1 MIDADLL
8 VVGGGPVGLAAAIEA
23 RLAGMSVLI
32 CEPRTGPVDK
42 ACGEG
47 LMPGALRL
55 LSRIGVDPTGR
66 DFNGIRYLGRGLAVE
81 HRFRSGPGRG
91 VRRTVLHGQLA
102 RRAAEMGVQT
112 VPTRVGLV
120 RQDVA
125 GVTVDGDLRARWLF
139 ACDGLHSSIR
149 RQLGLQRLPSRPAR
163 YGVRRHFR
171 VSPWSDAVEVH
182 WTPEAEIYV
191 TPVDHDLVGVAVLGP
206 RNVQYDDAIASARGV
221 RERLHGAAAA
231 SDLRGAGP
239 MWQDTVRR
247 TAGRVLLVG
256 DAGGYVDALTG
267 EGIRLGLAQAR
278 AAVAAV
284 AAGRPG
290 DYERAWRRESRD
302 YRLLTAALVTAAGR
316 RGVRS
321 RIVPLAHR
329 LPRVY
334 GAIVERLAA

>member
-1 MIDADLL
+1 MTDVDLL

-23 RLAGMSVLI
+23 RLAGLSVVV

-47 LMPGALRL
+47 LMPGAVRL
-55 LSRIGVDPTGR
+55 LARIGVDPPGPDLT
-66 DFNGIRYLGRGLAVE
+66 GIRYVGGALAVE

-91 VRRTVLHGQLA
+91 VRRTALHAELA
-102 RRAAEMGVQT
+102 ARAADVGVQT
-112 VPTRVGLV
+112 VRTRVGLV
-120 RQDVA
+120 RQDPE
-125 GVTVDGDLRARWLF
+125 GVTVTGELHARWLF

-149 RQLGLQRLPSRPAR
+149 RQLGLQRLPHRPAR

-171 VSPWSDAVEVH
+171 VAPWSDAVEVH
-182 WTPEAEIYV
+182 WTPDAEVYV
-191 TPVDHDLVGVAVLGP
+191 TPVGQDLVGVAVLGH
-206 RNVQYDDAIASARGV
+206 RDVDYERVLDSAPAV
-221 RERLHGAAAA
+221 RERLRGTVPA

-239 MWQDTVRR
+239 MWQGTVRR
-247 TAGRVLLVG
+247 TAGRILLVG

-302 YRLLTAALVTAAGR
+302 YRMLTAALVTAAQR
-316 RGVRS
+316 RRIRR
-321 RIVPLAHR
+321 RIVPLARR

-334 GAIVERLAA
+334 GAIVDRLAA

>member
-1 MIDADLL
+1 VIDADLI

-23 RLAGMSVLI
+23 RLADLSVLV

-55 LSRIGVDPTGR
+55 LSRLGVDPSGR
-66 DFNGIRYLGRGLAVE
+66 DFYGIRYVGGGVAVE
-81 HRFRSGPGRG
+81 HHFRTGPGRG
-91 VRRTVLHGQLA
+91 VRRTVLQGQLA
-102 RRAAEMGVQT
+102 NRAAQVGVQT
-112 VPTRVGLV
+112 LPTRVSLV
-120 RQDVA
+120 RQDAA
-125 GVTVDGDLRARWLF
+125 GVTVDGALRARWLF

-149 RQLGLQRLPSRPAR
+149 RDLGLQRLRRRSAR
-163 YGVRRHFR
+163 YGVRRHFQI
-171 VSPWSDAVEVH
+171 VPWSDAVEVH
-182 WTPEAEIYV
+182 WTPEAEVYV
-191 TPVDHDLVGVAVLGP
+191 TPVDDELVGVAVLGP
-206 RNVQYDDAIASARGV
+206 REVRYDQVLASAVGV
-221 RERLHGAAAA
+221 GERLREASPA

-239 MWQDTVRR
+239 MWQGTVRR

-267 EGIRLGLAQAR
+267 EGIRLGLVQAR

-284 AAGRPG
+284 ASGRPA
-290 DYERAWRRESRD
+290 DYEHAWRRDSRD

-316 RGVRS
+316 PRVRP

-334 GAIVERLAA
+334 GAIVERLSA

>member
-1 MIDADLL
+1 MIDADVI

-23 RLAGMSVLI
+23 RLANLSVLL
-32 CEPRTGPVDK
+32 CEPRTSPVDK

-55 LSRIGVDPTGR
+55 LSRLGVDPSGR
-66 DFNGIRYLGRGLAVE
+66 DFCGIRYVGGGLAVE
-81 HRFRSGPGRG
+81 HRFRTGPGRG

-102 RRAAEMGVQT
+102 RRAAQVGVQT
-112 VPTRVGLV
+112 VPTRVNLV
-120 RQDVA
+120 RQDAA
-125 GVTVDGDLRARWLF
+125 GVTVDGALRARWLF

-149 RQLGLQRLPSRPAR
+149 RDLGLQRLRRRSAR
-163 YGVRRHFR
+163 YGLRRHYR
-171 VSPWSDAVEVH
+171 VAPWSDAVEVH
-182 WTPEAEIYV
+182 WTPEAEVYV
-191 TPVDHDLVGVAVLGP
+191 TPVDDELVGVAVLGP
-206 RNVQYDDAIASARGV
+206 RELGYDQVLASAVGV
-221 RERLHGAAAA
+221 GERLLAGSPA

-239 MWQDTVRR
+239 MWQGTVRR
-247 TAGRVLLVG
+247 TAGRILLVG

-267 EGIRLGLAQAR
+267 EGIRLGLVQAR

-284 AAGRPG
+284 SVGRPA
-290 DYERAWRRESRD
+290 DYEQAWRRASRD

-316 RGVRS
+316 PRVRP

-329 LPRVY
+329 LPGVY

>member
-23 RLAGMSVLI
+23 RLVGLSVLL
-32 CEPRTGPVDK
+32 CEPRTGAVDK

-55 LSRIGVDPTGR
+55 LSRIGVEPAGR
-66 DFNGIRYLGRGLAVE
+66 DFSGIRYLCGGLAVE

-91 VRRTVLHGQLA
+91 VRRTGLHGQMA
-102 RRAAEMGVQT
+102 GRAAEVGVQT
-112 VPTRVGLV
+112 VPTRVGV
-120 RQDVA
+120 VEQDVA
-125 GVTVDGDLRARWLF
+125 GVTVDGRLRAHWLF

-149 RQLGLQRLPSRPAR
+149 RQLGLQRPPRRPAR

-191 TPVDHDLVGVAVLGP
+191 TPVDDDLVGVAVLGP
-206 RNVQYDDAIASARGV
+206 RNVQYDDVIASARGV
-221 RERLHGAAAA
+221 RERLHGAAPA

-267 EGIRLGLAQAR
+267 EGI
-278 AAVAAV
+278 AVALRTSAELV
-284 AAGRPG
+284 ECVRKDRPE
-290 DYERAWRRESRD
+290 DYEAAWRRVSWECRFLTGS
-302 YRLLTAALVTAAGR
+302 LLWARNRPLLAP
-316 RGVRS
+316 
-321 RIVPLAHR
+321 RIVPAAALLPGVYSTIVNR
-329 LPRVY
+329 LS
-334 GAIVERLAA
+334 

>member
-1 MIDADLL
+1 VIDADLL

-23 RLAGMSVLI
+23 RLVGLSVLL
-32 CEPRTGPVDK
+32 CEPRTGAVDK

-55 LSRIGVDPTGR
+55 LSRIGVEPAGR
-66 DFNGIRYLGRGLAVE
+66 DFSGIRYLGGGLAVE

-91 VRRTVLHGQLA
+91 VRRTGLHGQMA
-102 RRAAEMGVQT
+102 GRAAEVGVQT
-112 VPTRVGLV
+112 VPTRVGV
-120 RQDVA
+120 VEQDVA
-125 GVTVDGDLRARWLF
+125 GVTVDGRLRAHWLF

-149 RQLGLQRLPSRPAR
+149 RQLGLQRPPRRPAR

-191 TPVDHDLVGVAVLGP
+191 TPVDDDLVGVAVLGP
-206 RNVQYDDAIASARGV
+206 RNVQYDDVIASARGV
-221 RERLHGAAAA
+221 RERLHGAAPA

-284 AAGRPG
+284 AAGRPR